1 MKFLISLEVRLL
13 ILSLNP
19 SILDIKSLKPP
30 FATSD
35 GKIPLPYRLDRFPN
49 PEECKSKFIKC
60 GDKGMK
66 VLGVVPPPVS
76 ETPAGVKTA
85 EPLLKIETF
94 A

>member
-1 MKFLISLEVRLL
+1 MISLEVRLL
-13 ILSLNP
+13 ILSLKP
-19 SILDIKSLKPP
+19 RILDIKSLNPP
-30 FATSD
+30 FAASD
-35 GKIPLPYRLDRFPN
+35 CKIPLPYKLDKFPN

-66 VLGVVPPPVS
+66 VLGVVPPVS